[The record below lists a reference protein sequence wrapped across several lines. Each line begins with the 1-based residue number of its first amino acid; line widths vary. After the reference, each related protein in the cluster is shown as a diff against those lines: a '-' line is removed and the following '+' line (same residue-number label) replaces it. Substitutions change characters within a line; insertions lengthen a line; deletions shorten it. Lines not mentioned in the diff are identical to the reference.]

1 MDFKEITNNARMN
14 LNVLMYAPGTLLQ
27 ACFTVYMRLSS
38 VKMKISIVKDDAYQC
53 DRWPLCSLS
62 DTHKHWV

>member
-27 ACFTVYMRLSS
+27 ACFTVY
-38 VKMKISIVKDDAYQC
+38 ATFFC
-53 DRWPLCSLS
+53 
-62 DTHKHWV
+62 